1 MLIVVGLLVPS
12 DGGHGLLSIKSLS
25 FIFTVL
31 GAGLFVLQ
39 QRKLSV
45 YQLKV
50 ITFLGCALAF
60 LGLWALL
67 GAFYEETPSNSTI
80 DQFKVIWLT
89 LSVVAISI
97 YLVSQQIISFATLLK
112 TVVYANF
119 LYSCVKVAA
128 VVLHLLGV
136 FDVLDLMTRLGMR
149 FMSMQIVG
157 TLFRLQLSNDI
168 VTPFILFFVLQ
179 SEKFGIHWS
188 KKFRTLYFVISIFA
202 IFLSFSRFLIAAAA
216 LGAAL
221 HVCTWSLSRV
231 IRAIPVFLLIMFMG
245 AAWIGMDNLYTIVER
260 RILSSDNEASDQ
272 TRTEQIASLVEESE
286 KFPFFGKGLGG
297 YVPNYIR
304 DDIILH
310 SYEVQ
315 WVAFLMQFGIVGLLL
330 VIAAFSCIAL
340 NFMSLPITRRKL
352 AFLCLFLVWLLSGF
366 TNPFLVSLASG
377 IVYSLF
383 YLSGR
388 ELSIQE
394 RCENHC

>member
-1 MLIVVGLLVPS
+1 M
-12 DGGHGLLSIKSLS
+12 
-25 FIFTVL
+25 
-31 GAGLFVLQ
+31 Q